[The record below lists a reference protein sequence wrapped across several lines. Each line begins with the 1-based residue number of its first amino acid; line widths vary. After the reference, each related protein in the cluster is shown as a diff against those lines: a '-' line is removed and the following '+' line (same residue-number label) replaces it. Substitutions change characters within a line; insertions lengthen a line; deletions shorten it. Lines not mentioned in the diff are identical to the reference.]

1 MNGDLI
7 RDLSRADDM
16 NLNEPTKED
25 TVEDVIAVD
34 AADEEMFAQKSQQV
48 GLQQWQLKA
57 TTTTFSY
64 VSSDQDIP
72 SELGF
77 EQSAEE

>member
-1 MNGDLI
+1 MD
-7 RDLSRADDM
+7 
-16 NLNEPTKED
+16 EPTKED

-48 GLQQWQLKA
+48 KNQQWQLKA

-64 VSSDQDIP
+64 VSSD
-72 SELGF
+72 
-77 EQSAEE
+77 